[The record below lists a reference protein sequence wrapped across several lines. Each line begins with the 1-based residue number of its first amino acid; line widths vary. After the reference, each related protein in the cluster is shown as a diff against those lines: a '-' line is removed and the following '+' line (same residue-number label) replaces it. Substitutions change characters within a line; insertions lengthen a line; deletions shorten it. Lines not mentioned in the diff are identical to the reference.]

1 MFSFKIALRFL
12 LSNKTQ
18 TILIALGIAVGVSV
32 QVFIGSLIQGL
43 QASLID
49 STIGNRSH
57 ITITAETR
65 GGYLDDDDSF
75 YQTLKTYDEDITAVS
90 PVLEGSATVITED
103 FNDPV
108 IIRGFNYDDANDIYQ
123 FSDKVI
129 EGRLP
134 TSANEVVIGIDLL
147 ENLNAS
153 IDDTLELQ
161 LPEAD
166 SLKTVTIVGV
176 FDFEVTS
183 INTSWLLME
192 LDSAQSFLAVDG
204 ISAIEMQLDSV
215 FNSVSIQENLLDE
228 YGNDYTITE
237 WQGANQELLT
247 GLEGQ
252 STSSI
257 MIQVFVMIS
266 VVLGI
271 SSVLAITVLQKS
283 KQLGILKAMGATDKQ
298 ASFIFLFEGI
308 LLGLIGAVLGVLL
321 GLGLLFGFTQSTD
334 VVPILINPL
343 FITGS
348 AIIAILASMVA
359 SLIPARRSA
368 KLSVIEVIRNG

>member
-57 ITITAETR
+57 ITLKAETR
-65 GGYLDDDDSF
+65 GGYLDDDDAF
-75 YQTLKTYDEDITAVS
+75 YQTLKSYDEDINAVS
-90 PVLEGSATVITED
+90 PVLEGSATIITED
-103 FNDPV
+103 FSDPV
-108 IIRGFNYDDANDIYQ
+108 IIRGFNYEDANDIYGFNDKLVEGQ
-123 FSDKVI
+123 LPSSD
-129 EGRLP
+129 
-134 TSANEVVIGIDLL
+134 NEVVIGIDLL
-147 ENLNAS
+147 ESLDVS
-153 IDDTLELQ
+153 IDDELSLQ
-161 LPEAD
+161 LPTID

-183 INTSWLLME
+183 INNSWLLMD
-192 LDSAQSFLAVDG
+192 LDSAKSLLMIDG
-204 ISAIEMQLDSV
+204 ISAIEMQLDEV
-215 FNSVSIQENLLDE
+215 FNSVAIKNDLVED

-298 ASFIFLFEGI
+298 ASFIFLFEGV
-308 LLGLIGAVLGVLL
+308 LLGVVGATLGVLL
-321 GLGLLFGFTQSTD
+321 GLGLLFGFTTSTD

-343 FITGS
+343 FIAGS
-348 AIIAILASMVA
+348 ATIAILASMGA

>member
-1 MFSFKIALRFL
+1 
-12 LSNKTQ
+12 
-18 TILIALGIAVGVSV
+18 
-32 QVFIGSLIQGL
+32 
-43 QASLID
+43 
-49 STIGNRSH
+49 
-57 ITITAETR
+57 
-65 GGYLDDDDSF
+65 
-75 YQTLKTYDEDITAVS
+75 
-90 PVLEGSATVITED
+90 
-103 FNDPV
+103 
-108 IIRGFNYDDANDIYQ
+108 
-123 FSDKVI
+123 
-129 EGRLP
+129 
-134 TSANEVVIGIDLL
+134 
-147 ENLNAS
+147 
-153 IDDTLELQ
+153 
-161 LPEAD
+161 
-166 SLKTVTIVGV
+166 
-176 FDFEVTS
+176 
-183 INTSWLLME
+183 
-192 LDSAQSFLAVDG
+192 
-204 ISAIEMQLDSV
+204 
-215 FNSVSIQENLLDE
+215 
-228 YGNDYTITE
+228 
-237 WQGANQELLT
+237 QGANQELLT

-334 VVPILINPL
+334 LVPILINPL

>member
-49 STIGNRSH
+49 STIGSRSH

-65 GGYLDDDDSF
+65 GGYLDDDDDF
-75 YQTLKTYDEDITAVS
+75 YQTLKTYDEDISAVS
-90 PVLEGSATVITED
+90 PVLEGSATIITDD
-103 FNDPV
+103 FSDPV
-108 IIRGFNYDDANDIYQ
+108 IIRGFNYNDANNIYQ
-123 FSDKVI
+123 FSDKII

-147 ENLNAS
+147 ENLDAD
-153 IDDTLELQ
+153 IDDVLSLQ
-161 LPEAD
+161 LPTAD
-166 SLKTVTIVGV
+166 SLKDVTVVGV

-183 INTSWLLME
+183 INNSWLLME
-192 LDSAQSFLAVDG
+192 LDSAQSFLAVAG
-204 ISAIEMQLDSV
+204 ISAIEMQLDAVFDSV
-215 FNSVSIQENLLDE
+215 TIQENLLDD
-228 YGNDYTITE
+228 YGDDYTITE

-308 LLGLIGAVLGVLL
+308 LLGLIGAVLGVIL
-321 GLGLLFGFTQSTD
+321 GLGLLFGFTLSTD

-343 FITGS
+343 FIAGS
-348 AIIAILASMVA
+348 ATIAVVASMGA